1 MSTLSEAANMLAYI
15 GRNLMK
21 VAEKPGAFQ
30 LPRDLGNT
38 PADIVRN
45 ASTAKVPL
53 TLYGPNDVAAKHEF
67 LNQLAHDNAE
77 AYIRNVVVPRQA
89 AKGNQMTE
97 GEIQSRIDEAHAH
110 NLASYIGL
118 PRSSH
123 SLSSGY
129 GDLYGNEQN
138 WVIATPHGFG
148 AIATPNL
155 DDPLHTEIAAL
166 HLNSE
171 GRPSG
176 GGTNAYQAMLAL
188 TKNLG
193 VKNYTSDLTPINAF
207 RKAAQL
213 TSHGLRTGDLSHV
226 AIDPMN
232 YFSAGIMP
240 TPDMAAF
247 NDLPLEAKLG
257 YLAKVGS
264 RSTDFGLI
272 DTGQDG
278 LQERMQ
284 GSQLSPYL
292 VPHDYSNMDPVN
304 YGLSGPK
311 HGVGPTSVKQGMLT
325 DSLDNAY
332 FLGARDVDPSKLSDD
347 FTNGLFYAEGGSVQP
362 TEAQAKAGNYKKGH
376 LNLHGM
382 QLSIENPK
390 GSVRSGTDPN
400 GQAWSVQMPAHYGYI
415 RRTEGADGDHVDAY
429 LGDDHASPIAH
440 VIDQVDPHTKQFDE
454 HKVMLG
460 FGSTPEA
467 VNTYVRGFS
476 DGSGHQRLGDVTPVS
491 INDLRDWLKNGDTT
505 KPFVQRLAKGGS
517 VENGPHAGMTHY
529 ESYGSDEQA
538 PLAGIGHWLSHTAHR
553 MAHPFDPDVMKETVQ
568 NLKDTFDINHPE
580 NAVSFVSP
588 LGGMAGV
595 IKQSGG
601 QWLNET
607 VDNALRTLK
616 KPEWLSGG
624 AMNEVQPGSFK
635 EYLDQRDASLG
646 RGDSHQNV
654 NTQNGMHRWFQ
665 QTYPGAY
672 NQAVGHNIAVNKWID
687 GPLRKYIMR
696 DMGSPQDPILQL
708 HEQGISH
715 LADPVYQ
722 LNYDISKHGNPAF
735 QHDNQQYTATTD
747 WSKAWEGTADNAI
760 STLSALAHATTMHD
774 YLAGDTPP
782 WLMKLAGNP
791 ETYNTPVHSIADPQY
806 ALEDLGFGHLTDH
819 LKNQLD
825 TGQLRPEQLNKVSV
839 ADAVRGAHQWNQ
851 ELAAK
856 MADQNAALANNPA
869 THLLKDYGDGMKWV
883 ELKAPSSKEDF
894 AAVPYKDLLDEVPMD
909 VNERIQDEA
918 HDAVRADNPGIDDES
933 DDYMAQVTD
942 RTWRG
947 LQEWAANNPQMVS
960 KSLKD
965 ALSYEGNQMGHCVG
979 GYCPSVQS
987 GQSRIFSLRDA
998 KGQPHVTIETAPDE
1012 LDPRFV
1018 DDSGIR
1024 EQLAKQFGPD
1034 EEGTQA
1040 WNEAYNTL
1048 AAQQMSK
1055 SPARVVQIKGKQNAA
1070 PVEKYLPYVQDFV
1083 KTQGPWSGVGDLRNT
1098 GLVDFTKGASANL
1111 LEHGTG
1117 QRQPYTIDPGYY
1129 TPTELAD
1136 HLILQ
1141 GADPLVAIQHAGA
1154 YDHPLLQQVDETG
1167 QPMRYNLEDPN
1178 LQ

>member
-1 MSTLSEAANMLAYI
+1 MSTLSEAANMLAYV

-30 LPRDLGNT
+30 LPRDLGST

-53 TLYGPNDVAAKHEF
+53 TLYGPGDVAAKHEF

-77 AYIRNVVVPRQA
+77 VYIRNVVVPKQA

-97 GEIQSRIDEAHAH
+97 GEIQNRIDEAHAH

-138 WVIATPHGFG
+138 WVVATPHGFG

-155 DDPLHTEIAAL
+155 DDPMRTEIAAL

-193 VKNYTSDLTPINAF
+193 VRNYTSDLTPINAF

-213 TSHGLRTGDLSHV
+213 VSHGLRTGDLSHV

-247 NDLPLEAKLG
+247 NDLPLEVKLG

-292 VPHDYSNMDPVN
+292 VPHDFSTMDPVN

-332 FLGARDVDPSKLSDD
+332 FLGAGDVDPSKLSDD
-347 FTNGLFYAEGGSVQP
+347 FTNGLFYAKGGSVQP

-382 QLSIENPK
+382 QLSIENQK

-400 GQAWSVQMPAHYGYI
+400 GQAWSVQLPAHYGYI

-440 VIDQVDPHTKQFDE
+440 VIDQVDPHTKEFDE

-460 FGSTPEA
+460 FSSTPEA

-476 DGSGHQRLGDVTPVS
+476 DGSGHQRLGSVTPVAVS
-491 INDLRDWLKNGDTT
+491 DLKDWLKNGDTT
-505 KPFVQRLAKGGS
+505 KPFVPRFAKGGS
-517 VENGPHAGMTHY
+517 VTSESGQLQGVGPHAGMTHY
-529 ESYGSDEQA
+529 DSYSSDEQA

-580 NAVSFVSP
+580 NAANFVLP
-588 LGGMAGV
+588 MGGMAGV
-595 IKQSGG
+595 IKPQGG
-601 QWLNET
+601 QWLDDT
-607 VDNALRTLK
+607 VQSALNKLKNNRGAYPADQIDQLPEQLQATAKKANAL
-616 KPEWLSGG
+616 
-624 AMNEVQPGSFK
+624 N
-635 EYLDQRDASLG
+635 
-646 RGDSHQNV
+646 N
-654 NTQNGMHRWFQ
+654 
-665 QTYPGAY
+665 
-672 NQAVGHNIAVNKWID
+672 WID

-696 DMGSPQDPILQL
+696 DMGSPQDPIRQL
-708 HEQGISH
+708 ADQGIIHAPIDEHYQDTLDRLSNERRAAGLPEQPLAVTPEGKLWENMADSSITSRNATSRVATQNSWGRESPEWLTKLAANPSTAGTPIYSAAHTDFDNLGFSH
-715 LADPVYQ
+715 L
-722 LNYDISKHGNPAF
+722 I
-735 QHDNQQYTATTD
+735 
-747 WSKAWEGTADNAI
+747 
-760 STLSALAHATTMHD
+760 
-774 YLAGDTPP
+774 
-782 WLMKLAGNP
+782 
-791 ETYNTPVHSIADPQY
+791 
-806 ALEDLGFGHLTDH
+806 DH

-825 TGQLRPEQLNKVSV
+825 TGAIRPEQLNKVSV

-869 THLLKDYGDGMKWV
+869 THLLKDYGDGMRWV
-883 ELKAPSSKEDF
+883 ELKQPTQLPEGWRLGEDTPYGQQIHGPNNLTTMLGAADDPLYSS
-894 AAVPYKDLLDEVPMD
+894 
-909 VNERIQDEA
+909 
-918 HDAVRADNPGIDDES
+918 
-933 DDYMAQVTD
+933 
-942 RTWRG
+942 
-947 LQEWAANNPQMVS
+947 LQ
-960 KSLKD
+960 D
-965 ALSYEGNQMGHCVG
+965 ALKYEGNQMGHCVG

-987 GQSRIFSLRDA
+987 GESRIFSLRDA

-1040 WNEAYNTL
+1040 WNEAYNAL

-1070 PVEKYLPYVQDFV
+1070 PVAKYLPYVQDFV
-1083 KTQGPWSGVGDLRNT
+1083 KSQGPWSSVGDLRNT
-1098 GLVDFTKGASANL
+1098 GLVDFTKGAGTNL
-1111 LEHGTG
+1111 PEHGTN
-1117 QRQPYTIDPGYY
+1117 QRMPYTIDPGYY

-1141 GADPLVAIQHAGA
+1141 GADPLAAIQHAGA
-1154 YDHPLLQQVDETG
+1154 FDHPLLQGVDQS
-1167 QPMRYNLEDPN
+1167 QPIAAPMPITAQDLAR
-1178 LQ
+1178 